1 MHFDPDNLWLSY
13 RHRSPGGAT
22 LSQHVASGKVPTP
35 YNDPAHAPPN
45 VGAKHFGAHLEHG
58 RGT

>member
-35 YNDPAHAPPN
+35 YNDQAHAPPN
-45 VGAKHFGAHLEHG
+45 VGA
-58 RGT
+58 